1 MRGWNMGGGTAEQFY
16 NEGIRLS
23 FDQWKVA
30 GADKYL
36 ANDTRTPAAYIDPAG
51 DNGFSNAPSNITIK
65 WDSNASFDT
74 NLERIITQKWIANFP
89 LGHEA
94 WSEYRRTG
102 FPRLMPAM
110 VDKSGGIV
118 DLSRGARRQTF
129 TQAERSDNHDNYLKA
144 VEMLGGPDNLST
156 DVWWA
161 AKKK

>member
-1 MRGWNMGGGTAEQFY
+1 M
-16 NEGIRLS
+16 
-23 FDQWKVA
+23 
-30 GADKYL
+30 
-36 ANDTRTPAAYIDPAG
+36 
-51 DNGFSNAPSNITIK
+51 
-65 WDSNASFDT
+65 
-74 NLERIITQKWIANFP
+74 
-89 LGHEA
+89 GHEA

-129 TQAERSDNHDNYLKA
+129 TQDERSDNHDNYLKA